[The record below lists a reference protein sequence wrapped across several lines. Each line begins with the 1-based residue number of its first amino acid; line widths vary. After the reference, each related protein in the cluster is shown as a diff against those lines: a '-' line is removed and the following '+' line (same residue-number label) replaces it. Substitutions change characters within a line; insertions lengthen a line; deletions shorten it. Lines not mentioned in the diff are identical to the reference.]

1 MNGTSLYGLPAT
13 ARLPPLH
20 LLDGSLVALPVVL
33 PIPVWGP
40 ILAALLIL
48 LLGFVSAVLDEVLH
62 EGGVHE
68 EQLLD
73 VALLSLLIRVDLKR
87 TVMDGLIWFP
97 SISNTY
103 V

>member
-1 MNGTSLYGLPAT
+1 MSGTSLDGLPAT

-20 LLDGSLVALPVVL
+20 LLDWPLVALPGV

-40 ILAALLIL
+40 ILAAALLVL
-48 LLGFVSAVLDEVLH
+48 LLGFVAAVLDEVLH

-73 VALLSLLIRVDLKR
+73 VALLSLLIRVDLKCKS
-87 TVMDGLIWFP
+87 VG
-97 SISNTY
+97 
-103 V
+103 